1 MARKTT
7 RVFNTTQ
14 EDIDKINPNN
24 LELMEEY
31 LDYYSADHAEKS
43 VKVIRSNLNIFFVW
57 VLHNLNNKDFSE
69 IKKRD
74 LLKYQNYL
82 SKNGLSPARVRGL
95 RSAISSMS
103 NFIEDIL
110 ADDEERFENFR
121 NNVNKIKAPKLVQ
134 VREKTVLTDEQ
145 VEAYLDSLVSR
156 KKYSHACALA
166 LAWASGR
173 RKSELLRFKVSFFDD
188 KYLQYGCLYE
198 SPKKIKTKG
207 SGKLGKPLTVYV
219 LKPKFKKYLDLW
231 LEERRRLGIPDTID
245 DLFVDETGVPFGE
258 ARLQSYAD
266 TFSREM
272 NVDFYF
278 HCLRHNFTTELLRQ
292 GIPAEVIKEL
302 VGWES
307 VEMVSTYDDRSASES
322 FGMYFGED
330 GIKKVEAK
338 SLTDL

>member
-14 EDIDKINPNN
+14 EDINKINPNN

-57 VLHNLNNKDFSE
+57 VLYNLNNKDFSE

-82 SKNGLSPARVRGL
+82 SKNGLSPARVRSL

-110 ADDEERFENFR
+110 AEDEERFENFR

-134 VREKTVLTDEQ
+134 VREKTMLTDEQ
-145 VEAYLDSLVSR
+145 VEAYLDDLVSR

-173 RKSELLRFKVSFFDD
+173 RKSELLRFKVSFFNDD
-188 KYLQYGCLYE
+188 YLRYGCLYE
-198 SPKKIKTKG
+198 SPKQIKTKG

-219 LKPKFKKYLDLW
+219 LKSKFKKYLDLW

-245 DLFVDETGVPFGE
+245 DLFVDEAGVPFGE

-292 GIPAEVIKEL
+292 GIPAEVVKEL

-307 VEMVSTYDDRSASES
+307 VEMVSIYDDRSASES
-322 FGMYFGED
+322 FGMYFGD
-330 GIKKVEAK
+330 GGIKSVETK